1 MTEEWTMNRMR
12 LIRTRKQAARP
23 VGLGRRVLA
32 SMLAL
37 FLCLQL
43 FALAPRAE
51 AAGLRL
57 APTKVSIQ
65 NGSENP
71 ASAGTAV
78 TNTYILEISSGSQKG
93 GGTADNVL
101 YFVIYYTSRNG
112 DKRSEVIFPGKDGIK
127 RGIDRASQVAN
138 RNGRRQDVSQT
149 FGYTTKDLNSTKGLG
164 SVQTDQY
171 LFRTP
176 EPIDSIDRI
185 QIFGRL
191 EIIEAEDGSKHN
203 GPSDWSCQG
212 MRIYRADTLYGLEM
226 YGWYSDRGYIDFAG
240 ELIAEV
246 AMTAGTGIFRWNNSG
261 GVFNIVPMGTPNG
274 AAGIT
279 LVDKNNQAAFEERYH
294 IKTHVGT
301 TNSSQVTNRVVFRL
315 DMADIGKAGF
325 ESLAGSYE
333 AGRESPISSLGFCET
348 AALTIRYEDI
358 YGDIRQI
365 SLPLVVNSLGWTME
379 HVGDAAV
386 AGFAQQGDSI
396 ALSAMLPF
404 FYEINSAYLT
414 LGESEARAKTGLI
427 DTGVENAVR
436 SRRIAASETDD
447 IRYLCFAVYRDVEVE
462 INAESATLAYNFNPG
477 EENPIQYH
485 TSAAV
490 EGVTISPGSDA
501 NFTLQRYTP
510 GLVLHPVDRMERYLI
525 TLCTDNVENSG
536 TTSELTIQIRYMSM
550 RGKELV
556 SEEYNVRDYIEQFYG
571 EWPGNTDNFAYN
583 YGLRTGG
590 TVQFMVPL
598 QGVSQVKGISVL
610 LKGSDEWQV
619 KGMSAAKVMSYGP
632 RVASWEEIDDGG
644 FKSHLRYTRK
654 VVALSPSFTFGVL
667 YDPDATPIKPGEEG
681 WIPGVLV
688 QDDGNVRDF
697 DGTSREITAED
708 VIDWSTLRNYMT
720 YEDTLQ
726 ELGFNKKRCLY
737 NVNVKVAGDKVNASD
752 DDCGSANLFY
762 FQLVFEYGNSGCVLA
777 NQQLQADAF
786 RTGAEAKFQIPTA
799 QDYGELRQILII
811 PDDQDSNGDV
821 YDKLKIASIEV
832 TKKTDRALSPTWI
845 ADSDSPDG
853 LGWVGIDY
861 QDPGV
866 AGSNQGTAG
875 RSLSEIAHSYDIT
888 KTSYSAKLLVSI
900 TTGSYGITTKYN
912 AFDEPV
918 IVEDPILQGGLSVSY
933 NYYNNEGRVVHVD
946 PVDAVALM
954 NEYSGLASNYSR
966 TIDDFTEPVDFAVS
980 SMDYQFRPSTTDN
993 FYVDVSDISQIIDM
1007 QIQIRSSV
1015 VTKWNIQDVTVY
1027 LVNGQGQ
1034 RYINQ
1039 NGEYDYKYPEG
1050 MGVDRI
1056 ASWNRTEGLV
1066 KDVQIYRTNMKNSI
1080 GEVNIAFEENS
1091 IEFNGGAEMWT
1102 SVVARE
1108 PASKNDVLNIFLYPS
1123 TESSATSPES
1133 YDLTT
1138 AVRYRNALTDTDAE
1152 ISTGEMNRGTD
1163 AKGRTVFYA
1172 LGVNTAN
1179 MKSFTALDV
1188 KANAVRTVHA
1198 PISYGIVQRI
1208 RGGVLIDSYFVGG
1221 AGNADSGVTL
1231 KPILNP
1237 GGMNTQRVLLQIS
1250 GNTAAQDLTAE
1261 EKDLAVALYFRGGD
1275 IAGQE
1280 LRTKYI
1286 YLSDMGYTSLRPGQ
1300 ILEVDFSIEDLEEV
1314 VGLNLVTLGRMD
1326 VSFSDGLVINQA
1338 ENGSVLNQ
1346 WSFQG
1351 TMTPTRTPARFN
1363 ATGTVSLLNLELNTA
1378 EDDGS
1383 VGSGTTGP
1391 IRMVVGFYDEYGV
1404 LSTRTYEDLRDFVTD
1419 DRSFAAGAT
1428 AKIRLLIPGMSELRW
1443 VDLEPWDNLE
1453 STATWK
1459 LAKLTASTGLTGYSV
1474 TRQLNT
1480 LLVEKEPLRVSLAD
1494 ILVGGSYNI
1503 ILSPNQEVNPSA
1515 GTLIPTGG
1523 TLDLAMN
1530 AGEGLHII
1538 PRLEG
1543 SVQGLRV
1550 ELNRVEV
1557 STGALGRAD
1566 LRDTRGYT
1574 RELLEQYAQNAQN
1587 EAEAAVWRSVVPDD
1601 GTWNVVTTTSS
1612 GRSDIDYIV
1621 FMPPR
1626 NYTGSII
1633 SYRITIYADENSEA
1647 RVVLNLS
1654 IPTEEDPVAKA
1665 VEIARNGG
1673 SEEPT
1678 EHTHSIEF
1686 VKATP
1691 ATCINPGQ
1699 QAAYYCAGCGKY
1711 FSDALGNNEV
1721 PLTSLIVPATG
1732 VHSYGSWADNGNG
1745 THSRTCSVC
1754 GTKDTANCSYGSWIS
1769 NHDGT
1774 HRHACSLCGGQQ
1786 TEACSYRDVVVPP
1799 TATERGYTEHICKTC
1814 GYSYIDSYTEP
1825 APVVTEEPTEPTEP
1839 TGETGTEGG
1848 G

>member
-1 MTEEWTMNRMR
+1 MNRMR
-12 LIRTRKQAARP
+12 SIRTRHQPARP
-23 VGLGRRVLA
+23 LGLGRRVLA

-43 FALAPRAE
+43 FGLTPGAE
-51 AAGLRL
+51 AAELRL
-57 APTKVSIQ
+57 APTKVTVQ
-65 NGSENP
+65 NGSESP
-71 ASAGTAV
+71 ASGGTAA
-78 TNTYILEISSGSQKG
+78 TNTYILEVSSGSRKG

-101 YFVIYYTSRNG
+101 YFVIYYTAQNG
-112 DKRSEVIFPGKDGIK
+112 KKRSEVIFPGKDGIQ
-127 RGIDRASQVAN
+127 RGIDKASQVAN
-138 RNGRRQDVSQT
+138 RNSRRQQVAQT
-149 FGYTTKDLNSTKGLG
+149 FGYTTKELNSTKGLG

-171 LFRTP
+171 LFQTP
-176 EPIDSIDRI
+176 EPIDTIDRI

-191 EIIEAEDGSKHN
+191 EIIEGADGEKLT

-226 YGWYSDRGYIDFAG
+226 YGWYSERGYIDFAG
-240 ELIAEV
+240 EVIAEV
-246 AMTAGTGIFRWNNSG
+246 AMTAGTGIFRWNNAG

-279 LVDKNNQAAFEERYH
+279 LVTKSNQAAFEDRYH
-294 IKTHVGT
+294 IKTHVGSS
-301 TNSSQVTNRVVFRL
+301 NSTQVKNRVVFRL
-315 DMADIGKAGF
+315 DMADMGKAGF

-333 AGRESPISSLGFCET
+333 AGSHSTISSLGFCET
-348 AALTIRYEDI
+348 AALTVRYQDI

-379 HVGDAAV
+379 QVGDAAI

-404 FYEINSAYLT
+404 FYEIDSAYLT

-436 SRRIAASETDD
+436 ARRAAASETDD
-447 IRYLCFAVYRDVEVE
+447 IRYLCFAVYRDVSVEVD
-462 INAESATLAYNFNPG
+462 AENATLRYSFDAG
-477 EENPIQYH
+477 AENPVQYH

-501 NFTLQRYTP
+501 NFTLQRYTQ

-536 TTSELTIQIRYMSM
+536 TTADLTIQIRYISM
-550 RGKELV
+550 RDKELV
-556 SEEYNVRDYIEQFYG
+556 SEEYNVRDYVTQFYG
-571 EWPGNTDNFAYN
+571 EWPGNGDNFAYN

-598 QGVSQVKGISVL
+598 QGVKQIKGISVKL
-610 LKGSDEWQV
+610 TGGDEWQV
-619 KGMSAAKVMSYGP
+619 KGMSAALVKSYGP
-632 RVASWEEIDDGG
+632 RVASWEEIDEGG
-644 FKSHLRYTRK
+644 LKSHLRYSRE
-654 VVALSPSFTFGVL
+654 VSAQSASFKYGVI
-667 YDPDATPIKPGEEG
+667 YDPTQPQVQPGEDG

-697 DGTSREITAED
+697 DGSSREITTED
-708 VIDWSTLRNYMT
+708 AIDWSTIRNYMT
-720 YEDTLQ
+720 YEDTQ
-726 ELGFNKKRCLY
+726 QNLGFNTKRCIY
-737 NVNVKVAGDKVNASD
+737 NVNVKVAGDKVNAND

-786 RTGAEAKFQIPTA
+786 RTGAEARFQIPTA
-799 QDYGELRQILII
+799 QDYGELLQILII
-811 PDDQDSNGDV
+811 PDDQDSNGDI
-821 YDKLKIASIEV
+821 YDKLKISSIEV
-832 TKKTDRALSPTWI
+832 TKKTDKALSPTWI
-845 ADSDSPDG
+845 ADGPDG

-861 QDPGV
+861 RDPGV
-866 AGSNQGTAG
+866 AGSNQGSSG

-900 TTGSYGITTKYN
+900 STGSYGVTTKYN

-946 PVDAVALM
+946 PVDVVNLM
-954 NEYSGLASNYSR
+954 NEYSGMPSNYTR
-966 TIDDFTEPVDFAVS
+966 TVEGFTETVDYAVS
-980 SMDYQFRPSTTDN
+980 SVDYQFRPSTTDN
-993 FYVDVSDISQIIDM
+993 FYINVSDISQIIDM
-1007 QIQIRSSV
+1007 QLQIRSSV
-1015 VTKWNIQDVTVY
+1015 VTKWNIQNVTVY

-1034 RYINQ
+1034 RYINE

-1050 MGVDRI
+1050 MELDRI

-1066 KDVQIYRTNMKNSI
+1066 KDVQIYRTNMKNSV

-1091 IEFNGGAEMWT
+1091 IELNSGAEMWS

-1108 PASKNDVLNIFLYPS
+1108 PAAKNDALNIFLYPS
-1123 TESSATSPES
+1123 TESSATAPES
-1133 YDLTT
+1133 YDLQTT
-1138 AVRYRNALTDTDAE
+1138 VRFRNALTNTTTE
-1152 ISTGEMNRGTD
+1152 ISTGRMNRGTD
-1163 AKGRTVFYA
+1163 ARGRTVFYA
-1172 LGVNTAN
+1172 LGVGTPN
-1179 MKSFTALDV
+1179 MESFTALDV
-1188 KANAVRTVHA
+1188 KADAVRTVHA

-1208 RGGVLIDSYFVGG
+1208 RGGVLVDSYYVGG
-1221 AGNADSGVTL
+1221 SGNADTGVTL
-1231 KPILNP
+1231 KPLQNP
-1237 GGMNTQRVLLQIS
+1237 GGRNTQRVLLQVS
-1250 GNTAAQDLTAE
+1250 GNTAAQELLAE
-1261 EKDLAVALYFRGGD
+1261 EKDAAVALYFRGSD

-1300 ILEVDFSIEDLEEV
+1300 ILEVDFSIEDLGEV
-1314 VGLNLVTLGRMD
+1314 VGLNLVTLGRLD

-1338 ENGSVLNQ
+1338 EDGAVLNQ

-1363 ATGTVSLLNLELNTA
+1363 TVGTVSLLNLELTTA
-1378 EDDGS
+1378 EDDSS

-1391 IRMVVGFYDEYGV
+1391 IRMVVGFYDEYGA
-1404 LSTRTYEDLRDFVTD
+1404 LSTRTYENIRDFVTGE
-1419 DRSFAAGAT
+1419 RCFTAGAVD
-1428 AKIRLLIPGMSELRW
+1428 KIRLLIPGMSQLRW
-1443 VDLEPWDNLE
+1443 VDLEPWDDLD

-1459 LAKLTASTGLTGYSV
+1459 LAKLTASTGLNGYSV
-1474 TRQLNT
+1474 TRQLDS
-1480 LLVEKEPLRVSLAD
+1480 LIVEKEALRVSLAD
-1494 ILVGGSYNI
+1494 ILVGGTYNI
-1503 ILSPNQEVNPSA
+1503 IRSPDQEVNPSA
-1515 GTLIPTGG
+1515 GILIPTGG
-1523 TLDLAMN
+1523 SLDLALN
-1530 AGEGLHII
+1530 AGEGIHIM
-1538 PRLEG
+1538 PKLEG
-1543 SVQGLRV
+1543 SDQGLRV

-1566 LRDTRGYT
+1566 LQDTRGYT
-1574 RELLEQYAQNAQN
+1574 EALLEQYAQNALN
-1587 EAEAAVWRSVVPDD
+1587 EAEAAIWRSVVPDD
-1601 GTWNVVTTTSS
+1601 GTWNVVTTTTA
-1612 GRSDIDYIV
+1612 GQSDIDYIV

-1633 SYRITIYADENSEA
+1633 SYRITIYSEENNEA

-1673 SEEPT
+1673 SPEPT
-1678 EHTHSIEF
+1678 EHTHNITF
-1686 VKATP
+1686 TAATP
-1691 ATCINPGQ
+1691 ATCISPGQ
-1699 QAAYYCAGCGKY
+1699 KAAYYCAGCGKY

-1721 PLTSLIVPATG
+1721 PLTSLIQPATG
-1732 VHSYGSWADNGNG
+1732 VHSYGVWSDNGNG
-1745 THSRTCSVC
+1745 THSRSCTVC
-1754 GTKDTANCSYGSWIS
+1754 GAKETKGCSYGSWIS

-1774 HRHACSLCGGQQ
+1774 HHRTCSVCGGQE
-1786 TEACSYRDVVVPP
+1786 TAACSYRDVVIPP
-1799 TATERGYTEHICKTC
+1799 TATEQGYTEHICATC
-1814 GYSYIDSYTEP
+1814 GYSYKSDYTDPVPPSSEETTAPTDSPEP
-1825 APVVTEEPTEPTEP
+1825 SEEPT
-1839 TGETGTEGG
+1839 TEGG